1 MSKTIYTMLIRVW
14 IITPIMMLNVANTKN
29 LESDEFVRDPELVA
43 ISNWQVFSSCKD
55 SIDEEEENRE
65 IAGYICR
72 MMFDG
77 VYEANQYHTMFT
89 EYFEEQGRDP
99 ELELMNYY
107 SMTGCDINEMKYVD
121 MKYMYMDYIDNNEDE
136 LGKSFYRT
144 MYSVL
149 QPYCDE
155 MKDASIDFHLD
166 ENDDRRRTW
175 LKE

>member
-1 MSKTIYTMLIRVW
+1 MSKTIYTMLITLW

-55 SIDEEEENRE
+55 SIDEEEENKD

-77 VYEANQYHTMFT
+77 VYEANQYHTLFT
-89 EYFEEQGRDP
+89 EYFEEHGRDR

-155 MKDASIDFHLD
+155 MKDASKDNHLD
-166 ENDDRRRTW
+166 ENDDRSRT
-175 LKE
+175 

>member
-1 MSKTIYTMLIRVW
+1 MSKTTYSMLITVW
-14 IITPIMMLNVANTKN
+14 IITTIMMLNVANTKN

-77 VYEANQYHTMFT
+77 VYEANQYHTLFT
-89 EYFEEQGRDP
+89 EYFEEQGRDR

-166 ENDDRRRTW
+166 ENEERRRT
-175 LKE
+175 

>member
-1 MSKTIYTMLIRVW
+1 
-14 IITPIMMLNVANTKN
+14 
-29 LESDEFVRDPELVA
+29 
-43 ISNWQVFSSCKD
+43 
-55 SIDEEEENRE
+55 
-65 IAGYICR
+65 

-89 EYFEEQGRDP
+89 DYFEQQGSDP

-107 SMTGCDINEMKYVD
+107 SITGCDINEMEYVD

-149 QPYCDE
+149 QPYCDKL
-155 MKDASIDFHLD
+155 KDASIEFHLD
-166 ENDDRRRTW
+166 ENEERRRT
-175 LKE
+175 

>member
-1 MSKTIYTMLIRVW
+1 MSKTIYTMLITLW

-55 SIDEEEENRE
+55 SIDEEEENKE

-77 VYEANQYHTMFT
+77 VYEANQYHTLFT
-89 EYFEEQGRDP
+89 EYFEEQGRDR
-99 ELELMNYY
+99 ELELMIYY

-121 MKYMYMDYIDNNEDE
+121 MKYMYMDYIDNNGDE

-155 MKDASIDFHLD
+155 MKDASIEFHLD
-166 ENDDRRRTW
+166 DNGDRKIT
-175 LKE
+175 

>member
-1 MSKTIYTMLIRVW
+1 MSKTIYTMLITLW

-55 SIDEEEENRE
+55 SIDEEEENKE

-77 VYEANQYHTMFT
+77 VYEANQYHTLFT
-89 EYFEEQGRDP
+89 EYFEEHGRDR

-121 MKYMYMDYIDNNEDE
+121 MKYMYMDYIDNNGDE

-155 MKDASIDFHLD
+155 MKDASIEFHLD
-166 ENDDRRRTW
+166 ENEERRRT
-175 LKE
+175 

>member
-1 MSKTIYTMLIRVW
+1 MSKTIYSMLITVW
-14 IITPIMMLNVANTKN
+14 IITSIMMLNVANTKN

-89 EYFEEQGRDP
+89 EYFEEQGRDR

-107 SMTGCDINEMKYVD
+107 SMTGCDINEMEYVD

-149 QPYCDE
+149 QPYCDKL
-155 MKDASIDFHLD
+155 KDASIEFHLD
-166 ENDDRRRTW
+166 ENENRRRT
-175 LKE
+175 

>member
-1 MSKTIYTMLIRVW
+1 MSKTIYTMLITVW
-14 IITPIMMLNVANTKN
+14 IITPIMILNVANTKN
-29 LESDEFVRDPELVA
+29 LESDEFIRDPELVA
-43 ISNWQVFSSCKD
+43 ISNWQVFSSCED
-55 SIDEEEENRE
+55 SMDEEEENRE

-77 VYEANQYHTMFT
+77 VYEANQYHTLFT
-89 EYFEEQGRDP
+89 EYFEEHGRDR

-155 MKDASIDFHLD
+155 MKDASIEFHLD
-166 ENDDRRRTW
+166 DNGDRRRT
-175 LKE
+175 

>member
-1 MSKTIYTMLIRVW
+1 MSKTIYTMLITVW

-77 VYEANQYHTMFT
+77 VYEANQYHTLFT
-89 EYFEEQGRDP
+89 EYFEEQGRDR

-166 ENDDRRRTW
+166 ENDDRRRT
-175 LKE
+175 

>member
-1 MSKTIYTMLIRVW
+1 MSKTIYTMLITLW

-55 SIDEEEENRE
+55 SIDEEEENKE

-77 VYEANQYHTMFT
+77 VYEANQYHTLIT
-89 EYFEEQGRDP
+89 EYFEEHGRDR

-155 MKDASIDFHLD
+155 MKDASIEFHLD
-166 ENDDRRRTW
+166 DNGDRRRT
-175 LKE
+175 

>member
-1 MSKTIYTMLIRVW
+1 MSKTIYTMLITLW
-14 IITPIMMLNVANTKN
+14 IITPNMMLNVANTKN

-55 SIDEEEENRE
+55 SIDEEEENKE

-77 VYEANQYHTMFT
+77 VYEANQYHTLFT
-89 EYFEEQGRDP
+89 EYFEEHGRDR

-155 MKDASIDFHLD
+155 MKDASIEFHLD
-166 ENDDRRRTW
+166 DNGDRRRT
-175 LKE
+175 

>member
-1 MSKTIYTMLIRVW
+1 MSKTIYTMLITVW
-14 IITPIMMLNVANTKN
+14 IITPIMILNVANTKN

-55 SIDEEEENRE
+55 SIDEEEENKE

-77 VYEANQYHTMFT
+77 VYEANQYHTLFT
-89 EYFEEQGRDP
+89 EYFEEHGRDR

-155 MKDASIDFHLD
+155 MKDASIEFHLD
-166 ENDDRRRTW
+166 DNGDRRRT
-175 LKE
+175 

>member
-1 MSKTIYTMLIRVW
+1 MSKTIYTMLITVW
-14 IITPIMMLNVANTKN
+14 IITPIMILNVANTKN
-29 LESDEFVRDPELVA
+29 LESDEFIRDPELVA
-43 ISNWQVFSSCKD
+43 ISNWQVFSSCED
-55 SIDEEEENRE
+55 SMDEEEENRE

-89 EYFEEQGRDP
+89 DYFEEQGRDR

-107 SMTGCDINEMKYVD
+107 SMTGCDINEMEYAD

-149 QPYCDE
+149 QPYCDKL
-155 MKDASIDFHLD
+155 KDASIEFHLD
-166 ENDDRRRTW
+166 ENEERRRT
-175 LKE
+175 